1 MKCGGKILS
10 RKLFAYFMIGGMQVF
25 SGAMHAC
32 YYTVKCDSVNRN
44 LDKSAAKCRQKAWR
58 AVTVTLRRA
67 QIKM

>member
-1 MKCGGKILS
+1 
-10 RKLFAYFMIGGMQVF
+10 MIGGMQVF